1 MRARLAAFA
10 ALLGAFTASF
20 YAGSASDVDLDEAAE
35 FVEEFNALVSGI
47 DALGIFTHN
56 ATLALPMFIPG
67 FGLAWGLFSAWA
79 TGYAFAAIS
88 SAVPALE
95 GIPPLAVLYLSP
107 FGLMEL
113 AAYSMAL
120 SRSLLLSVAL
130 VRREPVAP
138 QVRPAAAEVGLML
151 ALLLAGGYVE
161 FYMLDLATGDGV
173 PAVPVP

>member
-1 MRARLAAFA
+1 M
-10 ALLGAFTASF
+10 
-20 YAGSASDVDLDEAAE
+20 
-35 FVEEFNALVSGI
+35 
-47 DALGIFTHN
+47 
-56 ATLALPMFIPG
+56 
-67 FGLAWGLFSAWA
+67 
-79 TGYAFAAIS
+79 
-88 SAVPALE
+88 PALE

-138 QVRPAAAEVGLML
+138 QIRPAAAEVGLML